1 MVPIDRYQY
10 NDGREEPDLNDF
22 FETDGD
28 IFSTTVTAMY
38 GARITATR
46 GATSLKCRLYYAQ
59 CLGENDGATEL
70 NCEVIVLKLNDC
82 GGYGGLDRDD
92 IGLANDALHVFF
104 EL

>member
-22 FETDGD
+22 FETDGN

-38 GARITATR
+38 GARITATH
-46 GATSLKCRLYYAQ
+46 GVMSLKCQLYYAQ
-59 CLGENDGATEL
+59 CLGENDGATES

-82 GGYGGLDRDD
+82 GGYGGLDHDD

>member
-10 NDGREEPDLNDF
+10 NDGHEEPDLNDF
-22 FETDGD
+22 FETDGN

-38 GARITATR
+38 GARITATH
-46 GATSLKCRLYYAQ
+46 GVMSLKCRLYYTQ
-59 CLGENDGATEL
+59 CLGENDGATES